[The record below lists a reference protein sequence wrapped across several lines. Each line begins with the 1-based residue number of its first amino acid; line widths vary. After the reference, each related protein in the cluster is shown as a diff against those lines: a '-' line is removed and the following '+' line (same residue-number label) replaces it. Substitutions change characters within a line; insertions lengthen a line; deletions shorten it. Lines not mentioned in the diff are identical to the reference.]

1 VAKLLMSR
9 EAGVLWLLR
18 DSYIHDVY
26 MSGSEIGRDHM
37 ILHTNFSTLQ
47 RQLSPSRHCEGI
59 YPCYYRTLVLTF
71 HRLASQIASQTAIKA
86 GQCQPSSDS

>member
-1 VAKLLMSR
+1 MRLTKIRKIAVKTMENGLVSR

-37 ILHTNFSTLQ
+37 ILH
-47 RQLSPSRHCEGI
+47 QLTQSKILS
-59 YPCYYRTLVLTF
+59 V
-71 HRLASQIASQTAIKA
+71 
-86 GQCQPSSDS
+86 